1 MAKTPP
7 VRQLK
12 GRMLGRILI
21 KMRVVTR
28 DKVHTCLKI
37 QQKDPGKKKLGEIMM
52 EKGLIN
58 EEQLLV
64 ALAGQRGMDYVDL
77 DSMEISP
84 DIISMLQSQMANNYR
99 VIPIEHDASRNEL
112 TVAID
117 SPDNFRATDDLST
130 LLGMAV
136 NAKVSTESAIDA
148 ALERYY
154 AEDDGSIEIDKN
166 HRHPFARLNSLKN
179 SLSIPIFCRIIFC
192 FADSADSAFLR

>member
-12 GRMLGRILI
+12 GRTLGRILI
-21 KMRVVTR
+21 KMRAVTR
-28 DKVHTCLKI
+28 DKVHACLKL

-52 EKGLIN
+52 AKGLIN

-136 NAKVSTESAIDA
+136 NAKVSTESAIEA

-154 AEDDGSIEIDKN
+154 AEDDGSINELIGEIQEDG
-166 HRHPFARLNSLKN
+166 FF
-179 SLSIPIFCRIIFC
+179 IPKW
-192 FADSADSAFLR
+192 